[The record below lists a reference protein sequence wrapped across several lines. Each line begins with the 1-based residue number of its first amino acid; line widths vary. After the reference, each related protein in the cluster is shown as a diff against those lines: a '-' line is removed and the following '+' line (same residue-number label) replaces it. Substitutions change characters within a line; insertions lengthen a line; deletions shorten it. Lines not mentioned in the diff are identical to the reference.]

1 MMEILVLAAIPILVL
16 VLLSLLAVTWNVEED
31 ACQDAEEG
39 LRQRCP
45 NDRETAVCIRRIFS
59 PEDREFVE
67 RQGSDRLRQI
77 YRAER
82 TRVALYWV
90 RRTSREI
97 GQIMREHRMA
107 SRGSTNL
114 QVGRELGLTL
124 RYLEFRLLCGMLI
137 VLIRLFGPHALKDL
151 ATHALEIS
159 QSIGGALVDSTA
171 PNRIEAAGTLG
182 GA

>member
-1 MMEILVLAAIPILVL
+1 MMEILTFVGIPILVL
-16 VLLSLLAVTWNVEED
+16 VLLSLLGATWNIEED
-31 ACQDAEEG
+31 TSQDAEEG

-97 GQIMREHRMA
+97 GQIMHEHRMA

-124 RYLEFRLLCGMLI
+124 RCLEFRLLCGMLI
-137 VLIRLFGPHALKDL
+137 VLIRIFGPHALKDL
-151 ATHALEIS
+151 ATQALKVS
-159 QSIGGALVDSTA
+159 QSIGRVLVDSA
-171 PNRIEAAGTLG
+171 AANRIEAAGTPG

>member
-1 MMEILVLAAIPILVL
+1 MTEILVFIGIPILVL
-16 VLLSLLAVTWNVEED
+16 VLLSLLGATWNIEED
-31 ACQDAEEG
+31 ASEDAEEG
-39 LRQRCP
+39 FQQRCP
-45 NDRETAVCIRRIFS
+45 SDRETAVCIRRIFS
-59 PEDREFVE
+59 PQDREFVE

-97 GQIMREHRMA
+97 GQIMRDHRMA
-107 SRGSTNL
+107 SRGSANL
-114 QVGRELGLTL
+114 QVGRELGLAL
-124 RYLEFRLLCGMLI
+124 RWLEFRLICGMLI

-151 ATHALEIS
+151 ATQALEVS
-159 QSIGGALVDSTA
+159 KSIGRVLVDSA
-171 PNRIEAAGTLG
+171 PANRIAAAGTPG